1 MQCSESSELDT
12 IATVLEN
19 REVGP
24 GCFRM
29 RLAGRNVAASARP
42 GQFVHVRIPSPS
54 LDPLL
59 RRPFSVCLTNPS
71 GGTFLV
77 LYQVVGRGTEML
89 TGLRH
94 GDGLAVLG
102 PLGRGF
108 ELLSDTGSTVLVAGG
123 IGIAPLV
130 MLSHALFTAGKQ
142 FTLLIGARSRDLLV
156 GLDLLPA
163 GPCPAQD
170 GLGCGQQ
177 RRPGVPMV
185 HRAGDGGGSRGGGP
199 GPADSAQPEPPGR
212 SAESMHWLVPRD
224 SDVAP
229 GSDYYDVRVVTE
241 DGSVGER
248 GLVTDV
254 LGRLL
259 VRGGIA
265 CIYAC
270 GPLAMLREVARLGE
284 AHDVPVQV
292 SLEERMACGLG
303 ACLGCAVRR
312 RPRRGAGPKHPAYL
326 RVCAD
331 GPVFWSSEVDLG
343 DIS

>member
-1 MQCSESSELDT
+1 MRCSETSELNT
-12 IATVLEN
+12 MATVLEN
-19 REVGP
+19 REVRP

-29 RLAGRNVAASARP
+29 RLADRNVAARARP

-59 RRPFSVCLTNPS
+59 RRPFSVCLTDPS

-77 LYQVVGRGTEML
+77 LYQVVGRGTRML

-94 GDGLAVLG
+94 GDKLAVLG

-108 ELLSDTGSTVLVAGG
+108 ELLSNTGSVVLVAGG

-130 MLSHALFTAGKQ
+130 MLSHALVGASRQ
-142 FTLLIGARSRDLLV
+142 FTLVVGARNRDLLV

-163 GPCPAQD
+163 GPYSAQH
-170 GLGCGQQ
+170 GLRCGQQ
-177 RRPGVPMV
+177 RRPAVPTV
-185 HRAGDGGGSRGGGP
+185 HLAGGGGGP
-199 GPADSAQPEPPGR
+199 RGERPAPTDSWQPEPPSR
-212 SAESMHWLVPRD
+212 SAGSMHYLVPRD
-224 SDVAP
+224 SGVAS
-229 GSDYYDVRVVTE
+229 GSDYDVRIATE
-241 DGSVGER
+241 DGSIGER

-254 LGRLL
+254 LGPLL

-312 RPRRGAGPKHPAYL
+312 RPLGGVGLKHPTYL

-331 GPVFWSSEVDLG
+331 GPVFWSGEVDLS
-343 DIS
+343 DDP